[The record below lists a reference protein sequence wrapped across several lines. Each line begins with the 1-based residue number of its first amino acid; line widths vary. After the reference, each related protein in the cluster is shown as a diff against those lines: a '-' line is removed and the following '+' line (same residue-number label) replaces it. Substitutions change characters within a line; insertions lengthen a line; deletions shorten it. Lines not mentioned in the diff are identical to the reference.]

1 MDNVIR
7 PLTSGPGSFPNCP
20 YVLLRGCLCYGLSVH
35 PRVLSFE
42 FSFVSPPFVR
52 LSAVGLSFRPCARST
67 IHVSVFPS
75 ARKESGRN
83 LLIIGYLKLSE
94 LVKFQSSVE
103 RNLELHWFL
112 LDSLHDW
119 FKKLAPFSQPIRG
132 KNITNLH
139 LVARIF
145 PLFRRFASFDFKFS
159 LTLLNIFDS
168 DSVAITLVLVL
179 RYSFKTRSKSA

>member
-1 MDNVIR
+1 M
-7 PLTSGPGSFPNCP
+7 S
-20 YVLLRGCLCYGLSVH
+20 SV
-35 PRVLSFE
+35 VW
-42 FSFVSPPFVR
+42 VFVR
-52 LSAVGLSFRPCARST
+52 PPSVWTSIRRGSSFRPYARST
-67 IHVSVFPS
+67 IHLSVFPS

-83 LLIIGYLKLSE
+83 LLIISYLKLSE
-94 LVKFQSSVE
+94 LVKFQSRVE

-119 FKKLAPFSQPIRG
+119 LKKLAPFSQPIRG

-145 PLFRRFASFDFKFS
+145 PLFRRIASFDFKFS